1 MFRYKVVLD
10 SDAEQY
16 YGHKRIDPTVQY
28 FTVPE
33 PWDNRRNNM
42 HVCFKHKCFF
52 IQYVL
57 LLSGAEPHDITT
69 SQPYC

>member
-16 YGHKRIDPTVQY
+16 NGHKHLDPAVHY
-28 FTVPE
+28 HTVPE

-42 HVCFKHKCFF
+42 HVCAHICTNASLCS
-52 IQYVL
+52 IYAV
-57 LLSGAEPHDITT
+57 
-69 SQPYC
+69 